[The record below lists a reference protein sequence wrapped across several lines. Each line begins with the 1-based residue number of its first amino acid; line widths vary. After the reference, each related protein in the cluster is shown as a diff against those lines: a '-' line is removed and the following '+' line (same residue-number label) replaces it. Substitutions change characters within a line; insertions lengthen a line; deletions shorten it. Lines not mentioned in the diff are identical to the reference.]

1 MLVQDLL
8 TSAIRSL
15 GVVAAEEVPSTSELT
30 DALYAANDVL
40 SSWSPQIL
48 PVLPLT
54 RETFLLTG
62 IGAYTLGPGGTW
74 NTAVRPV
81 KIEAMAVISSNGA
94 RRAVRLVPIEEYES
108 MPDSTV
114 TGLFAEVCYCDGGY
128 PLMTLNLLPIPVSGG
143 QADIAS
149 YKPLTAFA
157 NLSDTINLAPGYTRA
172 LRWALAFE
180 MAPEYGRPVSQEL
193 ASLAADAKTS
203 ITGLN
208 QAILGK
214 PNTVESANPAIPAQQ
229 AG

>member
-1 MLVQDLL
+1 M
-8 TSAIRSL
+8 
-15 GVVAAEEVPSTSELT
+15 AAEETPSNSELT

-48 PVLPLT
+48 PVLPLSV
-54 RETFLLTG
+54 ESFPATG
-62 IGAYTLGPGGTW
+62 QLAITMGTGGMF
-74 NTAVRPV
+74 NTVRPV
-81 KIEAMAVISSNGA
+81 KIESVAVTSSGGA
-94 RRAVRLVPIEEYES
+94 RQPARLVPIEEFES
-108 MPDSTV
+108 RPDT
-114 TGLFAEVCYCDGGY
+114 TLRGLFAEVCYCDGGY
-128 PLMTLNLLPIPVSGG
+128 PLMTLLFNPIPSAGG
-143 QADIAS
+143 TIEIAS
-149 YKPLTAFA
+149 YKPLQSFNALT
-157 NLSDTINLAPGYTRA
+157 DTINLAPGYTRA

-214 PNTVESANPAIPAQQ
+214 PNTVEPANPLIPAQQ

>member
-1 MLVQDLL
+1 M
-8 TSAIRSL
+8 
-15 GVVAAEEVPSTSELT
+15 
-30 DALYAANDVL
+30 YAANDVL

-54 RETFLLTG
+54 VESFPATG
-62 IGAYTLGPGGTW
+62 QMAVTMGLGGLF
-74 NTAVRPV
+74 NTARPV
-81 KIEAMAVISSNGA
+81 KIESVAVTSSGGA
-94 RRAVRLVPIEEYES
+94 RQPARLVPVEEFES
-108 MPDSTV
+108 RPDT
-114 TGLFAEVCYCDGGY
+114 TLRGLFAEICYCDGGY
-128 PLMTLNLLPIPVSGG
+128 PLMTLLFNPIPAYGG
-143 QADIAS
+143 MVEIAS
-149 YKPLTAFA
+149 YKPLQPFNALT
-157 NLSDTINLAPGYTRA
+157 DTVNLAPGYTRA

-214 PNTVESANPAIPAQQ
+214 PNTVESANAVIPAVQ